1 VGAVMVV
8 DASALRYTDSHN
20 VLRGQPIA
28 MMGLKL
34 DFLTTGCRYDLK
46 NRVGFVPP
54 PMVHFDPVD
63 RRAPERPPVLLEP
76 QEAAVSED
84 GGE

>member
-1 VGAVMVV
+1 MVV
-8 DASALRYTDSHN
+8 DASALRFTDSHAIH
-20 VLRGQPIA
+20 RGQPIA

-46 NRVGFVPP
+46 LRMGISPP
-54 PMVHFDPVD
+54 PLLHIAEPMD
-63 RRAPERPPVLLEP
+63 RRAPEQPAVLTEEIPV
-76 QEAAVSED
+76 AAKD